1 MYYLAK
7 WVHRTYCTV
16 ASASTSASTSDTE
29 GHIHYYWVSSQNGS
43 FTSTCLRDELQTGHI
58 VARTLER
65 AV

>member
-7 WVHRTYCTV
+7 WVHRTYG
-16 ASASTSASTSDTE
+16 STSDTE
-29 GHIHYYWVSSQNGS
+29 GAYTYYWVSSQNGS
-43 FTSTCLRDELQTGHI
+43 FTSTCLRDELQTGHV